1 MTYGRLPS
9 TGRRTEEQATRV
21 AYLVS
26 GFLRHT
32 LTPTEHRELDLW
44 IESSGDN
51 LLLFSDLIDQRH
63 IEEGLYLQEG
73 IKTSKAL
80 KRIKRRIRF
89 VEEGVQQVG
98 LKRWIY
104 GIAASIFIL
113 LGFMIFLGF
122 YLQRLMDEAETAQY
136 MGQSAYPVQ
145 RIDAGTNQATL
156 TLSDGRQINLD
167 TVATGIFSGEVA
179 AQLNKSGDGELQV
192 SSIGITGEMKYNVLA
207 TPKGGQYK
215 IRLPDG
221 TIAFLNAAT
230 TLRYPV
236 SFGSDRTVELT
247 GEAYFEVVKDAAR
260 PFIVRLK
267 DQAFVEVKGTQFNVT
282 AYPEEGAVTT
292 TLLEGRVVMHS
303 SRSSATLVPGEQAA
317 LFGGRELVTTKV
329 RDAHDA
335 SAWKDG
341 LFKFRDA
348 TIDEI
353 MLQVGRWY
361 NVSIEYQQLPRSHF
375 NATIPRSAPV
385 TRLLEILQQTNNVHF
400 TVKGRKILVRE

>member
-145 RIDAGTNQATL
+145 RIDADN
-156 TLSDGRQINLD
+156 R
-167 TVATGIFSGEVA
+167 
-179 AQLNKSGDGELQV
+179 K
-192 SSIGITGEMKYNVLA
+192 
-207 TPKGGQYK
+207 
-215 IRLPDG
+215 
-221 TIAFLNAAT
+221 
-230 TLRYPV
+230 
-236 SFGSDRTVELT
+236 
-247 GEAYFEVVKDAAR
+247 
-260 PFIVRLK
+260 
-267 DQAFVEVKGTQFNVT
+267 
-282 AYPEEGAVTT
+282 
-292 TLLEGRVVMHS
+292 
-303 SRSSATLVPGEQAA
+303 A
-317 LFGGRELVTTKV
+317 L
-329 RDAHDA
+329 
-335 SAWKDG
+335 
-341 LFKFRDA
+341 
-348 TIDEI
+348 I
-353 MLQVGRWY
+353 GRW
-361 NVSIEYQQLPRSHF
+361 R
-375 NATIPRSAPV
+375 
-385 TRLLEILQQTNNVHF
+385 
-400 TVKGRKILVRE
+400 